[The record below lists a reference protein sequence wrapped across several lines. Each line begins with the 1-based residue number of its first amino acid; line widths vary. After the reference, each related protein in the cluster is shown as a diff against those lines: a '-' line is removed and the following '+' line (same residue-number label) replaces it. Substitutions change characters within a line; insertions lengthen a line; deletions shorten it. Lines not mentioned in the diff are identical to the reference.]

1 MLAFCLIAQL
11 NRKFVQNNKT
21 EQNCQKLSQTYY
33 YHAELLPCIE
43 MIYIIEEINEK
54 TLKNMFQSQ

>member
-21 EQNCQKLSQTYY
+21 AKNSQTYT
-33 YHAELLPCIE
+33 ELLPWIE

>member
-21 EQNCQKLSQTYY
+21 KLPKTYT
-33 YHAELLPCIE
+33 ELLPWIE